1 MMDWILANLVVLF
14 FVFLKKL
21 KGESEEIERSSI
33 SESAEGTFLYKD
45 KDKLHPFSLINVRG
59 VRLTQNIMT
68 LKFPYFKCLMKLRL
82 NSWKI
87 ILTYKEP

>member
-33 SESAEGTFLYKD
+33 SESAEGTFL
-45 KDKLHPFSLINVRG
+45 F
-59 VRLTQNIMT
+59 
-68 LKFPYFKCLMKLRL
+68 FMKNKKRRVEI
-82 NSWKI
+82 K
-87 ILTYKEP
+87 KQRRR